1 MAIVAIVGRPNVG
14 KSSLFNRIVGK
25 RKAIVDDQP
34 GVTRDRIYGEA
45 EHGGE
50 MFLLVDTGGLLPE
63 GGDPMSESIK
73 KQVLLAVHESDLLV
87 LVVDGKTGL
96 TTLDREVAL
105 FLRKKD
111 KPVIVAV
118 NKIDDLVHENREAE
132 GYALGFP
139 NVIGVSA
146 AHNRNIE
153 ELLDRIKDLI
163 IGRSRPGPEEQPGG
177 EISVAIVGRPNVGKS
192 TLLNRLSGSERSL
205 VTPVPGTTRDSVDSQ
220 VVIGGKPFRFI
231 DTAGLRKKS
240 RMDSDVEFYS
250 LVRTHE
256 SIGRAD
262 VVVLLMEGT
271 QVCTDQD
278 KKIVGLVDDK
288 GKGLILAVNKWDL
301 LEKDPG
307 LGDRISRQVREEMPF
322 ASFAP
327 LVFISGLTGRGLHKL
342 PEKIAMVQSNRSRWL
357 DVSKTA
363 TLVRDVLAFERMP
376 SDPRGRPLHIRSCK
390 QVAVNPPAFAFYVN
404 DRDIVNRSFERTTVR
419 KIREMANFEGAP
431 VKVFWRSM
439 RKGN

>member
-1 MAIVAIVGRPNVG
+1 
-14 KSSLFNRIVGK
+14 
-25 RKAIVDDQP
+25 
-34 GVTRDRIYGEA
+34 
-45 EHGGE
+45 
-50 MFLLVDTGGLLPE
+50 
-63 GGDPMSESIK
+63 
-73 KQVLLAVHESDLLV
+73 
-87 LVVDGKTGL
+87 
-96 TTLDREVAL
+96 
-105 FLRKKD
+105 
-111 KPVIVAV
+111 
-118 NKIDDLVHENREAE
+118 
-132 GYALGFP
+132 
-139 NVIGVSA
+139 
-146 AHNRNIE
+146 
-153 ELLDRIKDLI
+153 
-163 IGRSRPGPEEQPGG
+163 
-177 EISVAIVGRPNVGKS
+177 
-192 TLLNRLSGSERSL
+192 
-205 VTPVPGTTRDSVDSQ
+205 VPGTTRDSVDSQ

-278 KKIVGLVDDK
+278 KKIVGLVEDK

-357 DVSKTA
+357 DASKTA

-376 SDPRGRPLHIRSCK
+376 SDPRGRPLHIRGCK

-419 KIREMANFEGAP
+419 KIREMANFEGTP